1 MNIVCDNKFIKK
13 LNNEVFRIVIE
24 NRPKLKFNEYGLN
37 NHGEFIDYMNPH
49 DNCYWD
55 AIIPGYLDKIAYD
68 KYLTTT
74 GIIGIFFIEDGNH
87 KIAIRVNETGFNSDK
102 SGQDVED
109 FIQNYKEETKIR
121 GIWIPFEN
129 LEEFSKYYDKYFQ
142 TKSRLNIIN
151 DFSLVSKM

>member
-1 MNIVCDNKFIKK
+1 MNILCDKKFIKK
-13 LNNEVFRIVIE
+13 LNREIFRIVTE

-55 AIIPGYLDKIAYD
+55 AIIPGYCNKITYD

-87 KIAIRVNETGFNSDK
+87 KIAIRVNEPGFDLRK
-102 SGQDVED
+102 SKQDVKD
-109 FIQNYKEETKIR
+109 FIINYKQQTKIR
-121 GIWIPFEN
+121 GIWISVEN
-129 LEEFSKYYDKYFQ
+129 LEEFSKYYDKYFY
-142 TKSRLNIIN
+142 TKSRIDIIN

>member
-1 MNIVCDNKFIKK
+1 MNILCDNKFIKK
-13 LNNEVFRIVIE
+13 LSEEEFRIVIE

-55 AIIPGYLDKIAYD
+55 AIIPGYLNKITYD

-87 KIAIRVNETGFNSDK
+87 KIAIRVNEPGFDLRK
-102 SGQDVED
+102 SKQDVKD
-109 FIQNYKEETKIR
+109 FIINYKQQTKIR
-121 GIWIPFEN
+121 GIWISVEN
-129 LEEFSKYYDKYFQ
+129 LEEFSKYYDKYFY
-142 TKSRLNIIN
+142 TKSRIDIIN

>member
-1 MNIVCDNKFIKK
+1 MNILCDNKFIKK
-13 LNNEVFRIVIE
+13 LSEEEFRIVIE

-55 AIIPGYLDKIAYD
+55 AIIPGYLNKITYD

-87 KIAIRVNETGFNSDK
+87 KIAIRVNEPGFDLRNSK
-102 SGQDVED
+102 QDVKD
-109 FIQNYKEETKIR
+109 FIINYKQQTKIR
-121 GIWIPFEN
+121 GIWISVEN
-129 LEEFSKYYDKYFQ
+129 LEEFSKYYDKYFY
-142 TKSRLNIIN
+142 TKSRIDIIN